1 MHVLLFWRGFCFR
14 YKKFSLPAYQGIDVR
29 AYAFCSLSFSV
40 FYAKT
45 KKEKE
50 RVSYLYRM
58 RIYDRGNKIEG
69 MALLD
74 TGNGLYDAI
83 SKKPVMLG
91 SKKFLEKLWKGKD
104 PPLMRMIPYHSVG
117 KKMGMLCAFR
127 AQRLEIE
134 CGGDWQ
140 FVEDAWVAVCEE
152 CVSVDGEYEM
162 ILHPDMLNN
171 EKGKEKS

>member
-1 MHVLLFWRGFCFR
+1 MTGEIKSKEWHFWIPEMDFTMQ
-14 YKKFSLPAYQGIDVR
+14 S
-29 AYAFCSLSFSV
+29 
-40 FYAKT
+40 AKS
-45 KKEKE
+45 
-50 RVSYLYRM
+50 RLCLAV
-58 RIYDRGNKIEG
+58 KI
-69 MALLD
+69 
-74 TGNGLYDAI
+74 
-83 SKKPVMLG
+83 
-91 SKKFLEKLWKGKD
+91 FWKSWGKD

-134 CGGDWQ
+134 CRGDWQ

-171 EKGKEKS
+171 ENGKEKS